1 MCLVC
6 GCSNGGNTSVNNMTN
21 NNFPV
26 VVFSD
31 VHFNP
36 FYDPSLFPAL
46 AAADAT
52 DWPAIF
58 KSSKITAP
66 SVWSSDTNYP
76 LLMLALAS
84 IKQNL
89 GASPLSIY
97 TGDILGHNFLETFDS
112 LNGGHDVAAMEAFA
126 DKTVTF
132 FMNQVR
138 SSVGSIPVMFALGN
152 SDSYGGIQPE
162 GTFLRKTAELYYSK
176 FLNSSVDHQTFL
188 DSFQQGGYYSAEPPG
203 TNLMVIGLNTIIFE
217 LSGFTAK
224 VDSELDW
231 FEKRLLAAKTTG
243 KKVWLLMHI
252 PPGEQIDAT
261 AGQTPANVQITKA
274 TMMWQADSQTK
285 FLNLLAKYPGII
297 THILAAHTHMDEYR
311 IMPHG
316 DLLEI
321 TPSITPYFGNN
332 PAYKIYSFAN
342 DTYKAI
348 DFSSLNYDLAT
359 NPQQFN
365 SYYTFSAA
373 YSVQGFLNDSLAQLY
388 PELATNSTKQALYRG
403 HYFSGHNYS
412 IPVNK
417 TLNPISDT
425 NWRFFWCGTG
435 KVDEQ
440 EFIKCVNSF

>member
-1 MCLVC
+1 
-6 GCSNGGNTSVNNMTN
+6 
-21 NNFPV
+21 
-26 VVFSD
+26 
-31 VHFNP
+31 
-36 FYDPSLFPAL
+36 
-46 AAADAT
+46 
-52 DWPAIF
+52 
-58 KSSKITAP
+58 
-66 SVWSSDTNYP
+66 
-76 LLMLALAS
+76 
-84 IKQNL
+84 
-89 GASPLSIY
+89 
-97 TGDILGHNFLETFDS
+97 
-112 LNGGHDVAAMEAFA
+112 
-126 DKTVTF
+126 
-132 FMNQVR
+132 
-138 SSVGSIPVMFALGN
+138 
-152 SDSYGGIQPE
+152 
-162 GTFLRKTAELYYSK
+162 
-176 FLNSSVDHQTFL
+176 
-188 DSFQQGGYYSAEPPG
+188 
-203 TNLMVIGLNTIIFE
+203 
-217 LSGFTAK
+217 
-224 VDSELDW
+224 
-231 FEKRLLAAKTTG
+231 
-243 KKVWLLMHI
+243 
-252 PPGEQIDAT
+252 
-261 AGQTPANVQITKA
+261 
-274 TMMWQADSQTK
+274 
-285 FLNLLAKYPGII
+285 
-297 THILAAHTHMDEYR
+297 MDEYR